1 MEYVES
7 FKQNKKWST
16 LSWHCPFMYVCT
28 SMFIIFNWSE
38 THLYG
43 LHVLVQYSMYSL
55 TPSSSGDRSQLS
67 PLGGGPWFSPKYH
80 AQSEIELPRIHAPS
94 LHLYHQTY
102 CSLYSC
108 VLASNSRIHPA
119 YCALMRPVSSK
130 TPKGFWDEEPIRC
143 ALHIQSVQRKRFNDW
158 EKIFLKGLH
167 HHLVNA

>member
-80 AQSEIELPRIHAPS
+80 AQSEIELPRIHAHS

-102 CSLYSC
+102 SIVHCILVYSHATLVYILLTALLWDQFPPKPRKDSEMKSQSG
-108 VLASNSRIHPA
+108 VLFIFNQFKGKD
-119 YCALMRPVSSK
+119 LMI
-130 TPKGFWDEEPIRC
+130 E
-143 ALHIQSVQRKRFNDW
+143 RKFS
-158 EKIFLKGLH
+158 
-167 HHLVNA
+167 